1 MGQLKVIIPDKIE
14 QAFRRAAMRRF
25 GYQRGSMS
33 EAATEAM
40 HQWASSGEKD
50 SKEEGSWDALEG
62 IMKDVK
68 KTSVQLQ
75 HEAWNSIILK
85 SKKVKRN
92 AHRR

>member
-1 MGQLKVIIPDKIE
+1 MGQLKVIIPDYIE

-33 EAATEAM
+33 TAAQEAM
-40 HQWASSGEKD
+40 HQWVNNLEHD
-50 SKEEGSWDALEG
+50 VKEEDSWDVLEG

-68 KTSVQLQ
+68 KNSVKLQ
-75 HEAWNSIILK
+75 HEAWNSI
-85 SKKVKRN
+85 SQPKKVRKN